1 VVPLAFLGV
10 NFVSSED
17 LRTLQQR
24 DTFAAIQQMLAKAP
38 SASAAAALQMQ
49 MAQGQLLPADNS
61 VVSPPPVIGE
71 QYLVFTLAGRELAA
85 KAELV
90 QGVERL
96 AEVTPV
102 PNVVPW
108 VKGVI
113 NLRGSI
119 ASVVDLRMFLDLE
132 QVTHNQRTRLLSLQY
147 NEMVICFIVDSVS
160 EMLPVPPSAIVTGNM
175 RQANIPPWAVP
186 YATGTALLANR
197 AVVLLDV
204 PRLLFSDK
212 MQRYAAF

>member
-1 VVPLAFLGV
+1 M
-10 NFVSSED
+10 SSED
-17 LRTLQQR
+17 LKTLQQR

-38 SASAAAALQMQ
+38 SAAALQMQ
-49 MAQGQLLPADNS
+49 RAQGMQLAQGQLLQADTN
-61 VVSPPPVIGE
+61 VVSPPSVIGE

-102 PNVVPW
+102 PNVVSW

-147 NEMVICFIVDSVS
+147 NEMVICFVVDSVS
-160 EMLPVPPSAIVTGNM
+160 EMLPVPPSAIITGNV

-186 YATGTALLANR
+186 YATGTALLSNR

-212 MQRYAAF
+212 LQRYAAF

>member
-1 VVPLAFLGV
+1 
-10 NFVSSED
+10 VSNED
-17 LRTLQQR
+17 LKMLQQR
-24 DTFAAIQQMLAKAP
+24 DTFAVIQQMLAKAP
-38 SASAAAALQMQ
+38 SVAALQMQ
-49 MAQGQLLPADNS
+49 LAQGQLQKDASVPPA
-61 VVSPPPVIGE
+61 PPVIGE
-71 QYLVFTLAGRELAA
+71 QHLVFALAGRELAV

-96 AEVTPV
+96 AEVTSV
-102 PNVVPW
+102 PNIVSW
-108 VKGVI
+108 VLGVM

-132 QVTHNQRTRLLSLQY
+132 QATPNQRTRLLSLQY

-160 EMLPVPPSAIVTGNM
+160 EMLPIPPTAIITGNA

-186 YATGTALLANR
+186 YSIGTALLTNR

-204 PRLLFSDK
+204 PRLLFSEK
-212 MQRYAAF
+212 MQRYAAL

>member
-1 VVPLAFLGV
+1 LVVPLAFLGV
-10 NFVSSED
+10 SFVSSED

-24 DTFAAIQQMLAKAP
+24 DTFAAIQQMLSKSP
-38 SASAAAALQMQ
+38 SASAAALQMQ
-49 MAQGQLLPADNS
+49 LAQGQLLQADNT
-61 VVSPPPVIGE
+61 VVSSPPLIGE
-71 QYLVFTLAGRELAA
+71 QFLVFSLAGRELAA

-102 PNVVPW
+102 PNVVSW

-132 QVTHNQRTRLLSLQY
+132 QATHNQRTRLLSLQY

-160 EMLPVPPSAIVTGNM
+160 EMLPVPPSAIITGNV

-212 MQRYAAF
+212 MQRYAAL

>member
-49 MAQGQLLPADNS
+49 MAQGQLLPADNT

-71 QYLVFTLAGRELAA
+71 QYLVFALAGRELAA
-85 KAELV
+85 KAELI